1 MGKTRLIGSTCLS
14 LGLVYC
20 LLLTGVLIGALA
32 VLKYADWQGVDITL
46 RPRASR
52 GVWMALIVWVLRSWA
67 SVWILGWAGISHHLS
82 PGHPFSL
89 GIRMTTCLGF
99 TFSEKVSCSG
109 EPALSGSEL
118 EKWQGW
124 CWKGQTALQGEPN
137 DQSREMRSLEGVG
150 HRL

>member
-1 MGKTRLIGSTCLS
+1 MS

-46 RPRASR
+46 RPRASGR
-52 GVWMALIVWVLRSWA
+52 VRMALIVQILRSRA
-67 SVWILGWAGISHHLS
+67 SVWILGWAGISYHPS

-89 GIRMTTCLGF
+89 GIRMTSCLGF
-99 TFSEKVSCSG
+99 SFAEKVSCSG

-118 EKWQGW
+118 EKWKWGGVG
-124 CWKGQTALQGEPN
+124 KGRQLFKVSRMI
-137 DQSREMRSLEGVG
+137 SREMRRLEGVG